1 MPVLTPTSRRDADA
15 IQRRCP
21 LLRVALLFALLSLLS
36 APLSAFAG
44 SVQIIVNPAEASAP
58 IDRTLLRAMFTM
70 RLREWPDGTP
80 VRVFVLPDHDE
91 ATALFCREQLGTY
104 PYVMRSTW
112 DRMVFTG
119 TGLAPTMVGSE
130 REMRERV
137 RSTPGAIGYVRS
149 GDTSDMRRTLPR
161 LLFAALSGYPYG

>member
-1 MPVLTPTSRRDADA
+1 
-15 IQRRCP
+15 
-21 LLRVALLFALLSLLS
+21 VALLFLLLSLAWVPVS
-36 APLSAFAG
+36 ALAG
-44 SVQIIVNPAEASAP
+44 SVEIIVSPDQANTQ
-58 IDRTLLRAMFTM
+58 IDRTLLRAMFSM
-70 RLREWPDGTP
+70 RVRQWPDGTP

-119 TGLAPTMVGSE
+119 TGLAPTVVGSE

-149 GDTSDMRRTLPR
+149 ADTSDTRRSLPR
-161 LLFAALSGYPYG
+161 LLVAALPGQPHG